1 MKGMRGPQ
9 GLVCEAGR
17 PLMWPEGVSADFC
30 ASISIHEW
38 TEKEREDLKGKKKKQ
53 GETYTKKKLYGG
65 LRECCGAL

>member
-38 TEKEREDLKGKKKKQ
+38 TESREGEREDLKGK
-53 GETYTKKKLYGG
+53 
-65 LRECCGAL
+65 REED